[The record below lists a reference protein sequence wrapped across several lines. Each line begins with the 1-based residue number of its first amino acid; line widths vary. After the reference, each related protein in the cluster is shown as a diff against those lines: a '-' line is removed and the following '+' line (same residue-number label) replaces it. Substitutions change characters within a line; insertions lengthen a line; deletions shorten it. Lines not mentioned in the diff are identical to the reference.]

1 MTTHYRSLALF
12 FFCVFSVTLMSSCF
26 ARDGGHKTKENYIAD
41 KVKQMTDLNFR
52 RPLIRLKGD
61 QFKNLVKN
69 APKNY
74 SVIVM
79 LTALQAQRQCQIC
92 QQAHDEFQIIANS
105 WRYSQAYSS
114 RLFFAMVD
122 FDDGPDVFQILKL
135 NSAPVFMHFP
145 AKGKPK
151 KADTLDLQRFGFAA
165 EMVARWVQERTEISI
180 QIMRP
185 PNYSATILVILL
197 FGFIAILLYVR
208 RNNLEFLYNKKAW
221 GIGAICIILTMTSGQ
236 MWNHIRGPPML
247 HRNPQTGQVAYI
259 HGSSQA
265 QFVVETYLVAL
276 INCAVVVG
284 MIILIEAGTPEEKNE
299 KEKKHSNSS
308 SSSSSNNNGD
318 ASGKK
323 RVQAFIGLAIMAVF
337 FSLILSIFRSKYSGY
352 PYSFLIK

>member
-1 MTTHYRSLALF
+1 MLALLRGPWAHVLF
-12 FFCVFSVTLMSSCF
+12 GVVAVTLVHIIAG
-26 ARDGGHKTKENYIAD
+26 ARDGGHRTKENYIAE
-41 KVKQMTDLNFR
+41 KVKQMTELNYR

-79 LTALQAQRQCQIC
+79 LTALQPQRQCQIC

-105 WRYSQAYSS
+105 WRYSQAYNPK
-114 RLFFAMVD
+114 LFFAMVD

-135 NSAPVFMHFP
+135 NSAPTFMHFP

-165 EMVARWVQERTEISI
+165 EMVGRWVQERTDVSI

-197 FGFIAILLYVR
+197 FAFVGVLLYVR

-284 MIILIEAGTPEEKNE
+284 MIILIEAGSPEDKS
-299 KEKKHSNSS
+299 EKKHSS
-308 SSSSSNNNGD
+308 SSSSSNSAGGAD
-318 ASGKK
+318 VGGKR